1 MLYSI
6 GLGGDGD
13 EVDAVQLV
21 ERRMHLSLDY
31 ADAPNWRTA
40 GDLFNAVVRAKPELE
55 GSRIAWRRMSV
66 ALCWYTGAN
75 LRHVVPTTILI
86 DDTTLWQQLTSL
98 WGRLRNLGKKNV

>member
-21 ERRMHLSLDY
+21 EKRMCLTLDY

-40 GDLFNAVVRAKPELE
+40 GDLFSALVRARPELE
-55 GSRIAWRRMSV
+55 GSRTAWRRMSV

-75 LRHVVPTTILI
+75 PRHVVPATILI
-86 DDTTLWQQLTSL
+86 DDTTLWQQLRSL
-98 WGRLRNLGKKNV
+98 WGWLRNLGRNNV